1 MLKFFRTIRKTII
14 EPNNVRK
21 HLLYV
26 FGAIP
31 PIVIGILFASCLLL
45 MPGEEVFAQSTED
58 RIRAVREASN
68 AALKA
73 LDEEANFEFLT
84 DNVLITTGNGTL
96 LSGKDELKTYIKS
109 ATDSMPMYWIR
120 TPEEIIVNEENGL
133 AWETGV
139 WHAYSADDPNEESP
153 IFYGNYAAQWI
164 HQSGE
169 WKIQSQLFVTL

>member
-14 EPNNVRK
+14 EPKNVCK
-21 HLLYV
+21 YLLYA

-31 PIVIGILFASCLLL
+31 PGVIGILFATCLFL
-45 MPGEEVFAQSTED
+45 MPGEGVFAQSSED

-68 AALKA
+68 AALKD
-73 LDEEANFEFLT
+73 LDEETNLQFLT
-84 DNVLITTGNGTL
+84 DDVLITTGNGTL
-96 LSGKDELKTYIKS
+96 LSGKDELKAYIES
-109 ATDSMPMYWIR
+109 AMDSTPMFWVR
-120 TPEEIIVNEENGL
+120 TPNEIIVNEERGL

-139 WHAYSADDPNEESP
+139 WHAYSAADPNEESP

-164 HQSGE
+164 HQSGL

>member
-1 MLKFFRTIRKTII
+1 MIKFFRTIGKIII

-31 PIVIGILFASCLLL
+31 PVVIGTLFATCLFF
-45 MPGEEVFAQSTED
+45 MPGEGVFAQSSED

-84 DNVLITTGNGTL
+84 DDVLITTGNGSL
-96 LSGKDELKTYIKS
+96 LSGKDELKAYIKS
-109 ATDSMPMYWIR
+109 VADAQPLYWIR
-120 TPEEIIVNEENGL
+120 TPDEIIVNEENGL

-153 IFYGNYAAQWI
+153 VFNGKYAAQWI